1 MLTELLADRY
11 AYTQLL
17 GRGGMGEVWEAWDT
31 ALERSV
37 AVKLLTAAPGD
48 ETAIARFVDEA
59 RAVARLNDP
68 HIAALYESGRAQD
81 GRPFLVMELVRGR
94 GLNHML
100 HEGGPLHWQTVAD
113 LGGQAALAL
122 TAAHAAGV
130 VHRDIKPANL
140 LVTDDGRLKVVD
152 FGIATTV
159 GNASSPSHGEPVLG
173 TAAYTSPEG
182 ALGHPTGP
190 ASDLYALGCV
200 LFEALTG
207 SPPFFADTAAG
218 VLYQHVHAEPPRID
232 RRYPGSHPKLCDL
245 VHALLAKD
253 AADRPGSARVVARH
267 LAALLPAP
275 QIPGADAT
283 EGLPSVPADP
293 AGHTA
298 PLPPVPEATDA
309 PDLRSTRRGDRK
321 DNRRRLFLIGGVA
334 ALSALV
340 GLPLALASLSDGDS
354 VHETG
359 AAPTTTSAPATTDE
373 PVPSSTR
380 TAAVSK
386 KRTPATASP
395 SSSAPRV
402 KQGTTPPSRNPQ
414 ALAAN
419 LNSAFADA
427 SGTMPADLA
436 REIRKEI
443 SEINKKIQN
452 GETGKAAEKARDVR
466 HRLDDAQQKG
476 KWRGDPTL
484 TGALGQTSAS

>member
-1 MLTELLADRY
+1 MQTELLANRY

-48 ETAIARFVDEA
+48 EAAVARFADEA
-59 RAVARLNDP
+59 RAVARLTDP

-94 GLNHML
+94 SLNHVL

-113 LGGQAALAL
+113 LGRQAALAL

-152 FGIATTV
+152 FGIATTAD
-159 GNASSPSHGEPVLG
+159 NTSSPSHGEPALG
-173 TAAYTSPEG
+173 TAAYTSPER

-207 SPPFFADTAAG
+207 SPPFSAGTAAE

-232 RRYPGSHPKLCDL
+232 RQRPGSHPKVRDL

-253 AADRPGSARVVARH
+253 PADRPENARAVARH
-267 LAALLPAP
+267 LAALLSSP

-283 EGLPSVPADP
+283 EVLPPVPAEP
-293 AGHTA
+293 TGHTA
-298 PLPPVPEATDA
+298 PLPQVPEAIDA
-309 PDLRSTRRGDRK
+309 SDPRTIRRRDRK
-321 DNRRRLFLIGGVA
+321 DNRRQVFLVGGLA
-334 ALSALV
+334 ALSVAV
-340 GLPLALASLSDGDS
+340 GLPLALAALSDDG
-354 VHETG
+354 HETG
-359 AAPTTTSAPATTDE
+359 AAPTTTSAPAAKDE

-380 TAAVSK
+380 TAPVSK
-386 KRTPATASP
+386 KRTPATVSP
-395 SSSAPRV
+395 SPSASSTKP
-402 KQGTTPPSRNPQ
+402 GTTPPPRNSPQ
-414 ALAAN
+414 KLAAN
-419 LNSAFADA
+419 LNSAFAGA

-452 GETGKAAEKARDVR
+452 GETDKAAEKARDLG
-466 HRLDDAQQKG
+466 HRLDDAQKKG
-476 KWRGDPTL
+476 KWSGDSTL
-484 TGALGQTSAS
+484 TGALGQTAAS

>member
-1 MLTELLADRY
+1 MQTELLADRY
-11 AYTQLL
+11 ACTQLL

-48 ETAIARFVDEA
+48 EAAVARFADEA
-59 RAVARLNDP
+59 RVVARLTDP

-100 HEGGPLHWQTVAD
+100 YEGGPLPWQTVAA
-113 LGGQAALAL
+113 LGGQTALAL

-152 FGIATTV
+152 FGIATTADD
-159 GNASSPSHGEPVLG
+159 ASSPSHGEPALG
-173 TAAYTSPEG
+173 TAAYTSPER

-207 SPPFFADTAAG
+207 SPPFLADTAAE

-232 RRYPGSHPKLCDL
+232 RRSPGSHPKLRDL

-253 AADRPGSARVVARH
+253 PADRPESARVVARH

-275 QIPGADAT
+275 QIPGAAAT
-283 EGLPSVPADP
+283 EVLPPVPAAP
-293 AGHTA
+293 TGHTA
-298 PLPPVPEATDA
+298 PLPPVPEAIDA
-309 PDLRSTRRGDRK
+309 LEPRSTRRHDRK
-321 DNRRRLFLIGGVA
+321 DNRRQVFLIGGVA
-334 ALSALV
+334 ALSLLV
-340 GLPLALASLSDGDS
+340 GLPLALALSDDDS
-354 VHETG
+354 LHETG

-373 PVPSSTR
+373 PVPSSTH
-380 TAAVSK
+380 TTSVSK
-386 KRTPATASP
+386 KRTPTTASP
-395 SSSAPRV
+395 SSSASSAKP
-402 KQGTTPPSRNPQ
+402 GTTPSPRHSPQ
-414 ALAAN
+414 TLATN
-419 LNSAFADA
+419 LNSAFAGA
-427 SGTMPADLA
+427 SGAMPADLA

-443 SEINKKIQN
+443 SEINKNVQN
-452 GETGKAAEKARDVR
+452 GETGKAAKKARELR
-466 HRLDDAQQKG
+466 HRLDDAQRKG
-476 KWRGDPTL
+476 KWRGDSTL
-484 TGALGQTSAS
+484 TGALGQTAAS